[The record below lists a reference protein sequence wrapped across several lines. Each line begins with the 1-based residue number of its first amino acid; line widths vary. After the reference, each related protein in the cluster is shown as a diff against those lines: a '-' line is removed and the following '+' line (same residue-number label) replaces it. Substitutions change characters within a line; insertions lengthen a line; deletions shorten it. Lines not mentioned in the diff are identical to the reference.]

1 MSDFRELRVTLVG
14 PLPPPA
20 GGIANQ
26 TRQLAELLTGEGAC
40 VEVVRSN
47 TPYSPPWI
55 GRVHVLRALFR
66 LVPYLL
72 ALWRAAGSS
81 QLFHVMA
88 NSGWSWHLFAAPAI
102 RIAALRGVP
111 VVVNYRGGEAAS
123 FLAKSHGRVRATLA
137 KAAALVVPSTFLQ
150 SVFANYGIEARI
162 VPNVIDLDR
171 FFPSQNRRGAGAHF
185 VVARNL
191 EPVYDIGTAI
201 RAFATVRQQHR
212 GSRLTI
218 VGAGPERGRLMDL
231 VESLGLSDAVDF
243 RGGVGPDTMA
253 DIYRTADV
261 MLNPSTADNMPN
273 SILEALASGVAVVS
287 TDVGGVPYLV
297 KDGTTALLV
306 PSRDPAAMAAAA
318 LRLLA
323 DPALAEAQRIA
334 GLEAARGYAWRTV
347 RQVLADAYAG
357 ALAMV
362 PERAAQWPASKRV
375 PD

>member
-1 MSDFRELRVTLVG
+1 MNDFCGLRVTLVG

-20 GGIANQ
+20 GGMANQ
-26 TRQLAELLTGEGAC
+26 TRQLVELLKGEGAR
-40 VEVVRSN
+40 VAVVRSN
-47 TPYSPPWI
+47 APYRPAWI
-55 GRVHVLRALFR
+55 RKVHVLRALFR

-111 VVVNYRGGEAAS
+111 VIVNYRGGEAAS

-137 KAAALVVPSTFLQ
+137 KAAALIVPSKFLQ
-150 SVFANYGIEARI
+150 SVFAEYGVEARI
-162 VPNVIDLDR
+162 VPNVVDLDH
-171 FFPSQNRRGAGAHF
+171 FFPARNRLRAGAHF

-191 EPVYDIGTAI
+191 EPIYDIGTAI

-212 GSRLTI
+212 DSRLTI
-218 VGAGPERGRLMDL
+218 VGTGPELGRLMDL
-231 VESLGLSDAVDF
+231 VESAGVSDAVDF

-287 TDVGGVPYLV
+287 TDVGGVPYIV
-297 KDGTTALLV
+297 KNGTTALLV
-306 PSRDPAAMAAAA
+306 PPRDPAAMAQAAF
-318 LRLLA
+318 RLLA
-323 DPALAEAQRIA
+323 DPAFADVLRAA
-334 GLEAARGYAWRTV
+334 GLEAARGCDWRSV
-347 RQVLADAYAG
+347 RQMLADAYAG
-357 ALAMV
+357 ALAPV
-362 PERAAQWPASKRV
+362 PERAADWPTSKRV